1 MVSSSGVKELVSF
14 LKLFFSDDQNMF
26 LVLGIVVFWRDLYPL
41 IIFKIAKQFFKK
53 RTAQKRI
60 ITIRSWEQYGRYEYV
75 NDA

>member
-1 MVSSSGVKELVSF
+1 
-14 LKLFFSDDQNMF
+14 MF